1 MAQSSVLALLL
12 SSGCCDEPRA
22 PFVVRGVR
30 AARSR
35 DPPFGG
41 GGRRAV
47 VVGVVEHAQ
56 LARRRDTL

>member
-35 DPPFGG
+35 DPPFG
-41 GGRRAV
+41 RAV